1 MSFILDALKKSES
14 ERQRR
19 STPGIADVPESLK
32 RGKAPR
38 WIWALAALLAIN
50 AAVLAGLWLKPGS
63 EPAVAEAES
72 RPAPVP
78 GATQADSF
86 SRMVSAAR
94 DAATPP
100 AAPADA
106 AGAETVDAGG
116 SSGSEPGAAGSDT
129 PAGASAGTA
138 ATTSPRGDAAPLATF
153 DELRAEGALRLPDL
167 HLDIHVYSEK
177 PGDRFVFVNMNKYR
191 EQGKLEEGPLV
202 KEIGPDG
209 VVLEHQGTEFLL
221 PRN

>member
-32 RGKAPR
+32 PGNAPR
-38 WIWALAALLAIN
+38 WIWVLAALLAVN
-50 AAVLAGLWLKPGS
+50 AAILAGLWLKPGGGA
-63 EPAVAEAES
+63 AVSDAES
-72 RPAPVP
+72 RAAPAAAP
-78 GATQADSF
+78 QADSF
-86 SRMVSAAR
+86 SRLVSEARKAAAPPAQPAATAADAADTAGSSAAEIAPTER
-94 DAATPP
+94 DAPVDASARPAATTPP
-100 AAPADA
+100 AGRAQ
-106 AGAETVDAGG
+106 
-116 SSGSEPGAAGSDT
+116 
-129 PAGASAGTA
+129 
-138 ATTSPRGDAAPLATF
+138 PLATF
-153 DELRAEGALRLPDL
+153 DELRARGTLSLPDL

-202 KEIGPDG
+202 KEISPDG

-221 PRN
+221 PRK